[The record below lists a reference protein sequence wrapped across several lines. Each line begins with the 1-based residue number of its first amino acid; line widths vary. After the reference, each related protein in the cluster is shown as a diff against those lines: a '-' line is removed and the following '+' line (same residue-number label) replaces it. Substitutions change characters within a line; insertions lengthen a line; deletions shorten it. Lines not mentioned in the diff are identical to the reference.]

1 MDGHKMSFTIYDHKR
16 FKHPIRYCLLLVL
29 VMISVSI
36 LFTVWEKQQ
45 QFNAQQESQLTL
57 QTQLDKL
64 NKQAKATPKDLVSA
78 NHSEIFPIIEQLN
91 QYPKETIL
99 LKKLDYKKSLNQFEL
114 SGEASSIED
123 LGLFKEYLSNTQLIQ
138 KTEILSTS
146 ALTESKT
153 YQVAFSLKGTL

>member
-1 MDGHKMSFTIYDHKR
+1 MSFTIYDHKR

-29 VMISVSI
+29 MMISVSI

-45 QFNAQQESQLTL
+45 QFNVQQESQLTL

-64 NKQAKATPKDLVSA
+64 NKQAKGSPKDLVSA
-78 NHSEIFPIIEQLN
+78 NHNEIFPIIEQLN
-91 QYPKETIL
+91 QYPRDTIL
-99 LKKLDYKKSLNQFEL
+99 LKKLDYKKSLNQFEI

-146 ALTESKT
+146 TLTESKT

>member
-45 QFNAQQESQLTL
+45 QFNVQQESQLTL

-64 NKQAKATPKDLVSA
+64 NKQAKATPSDLVSS
-78 NHSEIFPIIEQLN
+78 NHSEIFPMIDQLN
-91 QYPKETIL
+91 QYPRDTIL

-123 LGLFKEYLSNTQLIQ
+123 LGIFKEYLSNTQLIQ

-153 YQVAFSLKGTL
+153 YQIAFSLKGTL